1 MVIKNKNGT
10 PFTLRGPNPI
20 MKEQNLWD
28 DFLLHNMNFPEDVI
42 INNNKEITRNKSKLN
57 LGKTITEN
65 KEDSNRTVIKSDIV
79 PIAPEV
85 KKEEEV
91 VIQSNNLTDQDIERP
106 NIINERLLQYKRTI
120 IHCLPADADV
130 KIDDLYGERSV
141 KIKYGKKFNFEA
153 ILIQEDDFNLYFWT
167 HLEKVTSYSIL
178 YPKNKDK
185 RWWKVVGT
193 KKAPEGFFISC
204 MPSDHHPNFD
214 Q

>member
-20 MKEQNLWD
+20 MKEQSLWD

-42 INNNKEITRNKSKLN
+42 INNNKEISRNKSKLN
-57 LGKTITEN
+57 LGKTITET
-65 KEDSNRTVIKSDIV
+65 KDDSNRTVIKLDSTPQIQ
-79 PIAPEV
+79 EV
-85 KKEEEV
+85 KKEELV
-91 VIQSNNLTDQDIERP
+91 TQSPILADQHVERP
-106 NIINERLLQYKRTI
+106 NVVNEKLLQYKRTV
-120 IHCLPADADV
+120 IHCMPADADV

-141 KIKYGKKFNFEA
+141 KIKYGNKFNFEA
-153 ILIQEDDFNLYFWT
+153 ILIQEDDFNLRFWT
-167 HLEKVTSYSIL
+167 HLDKVTAYSIL

-185 RWWKVVGT
+185 RWWKVLET